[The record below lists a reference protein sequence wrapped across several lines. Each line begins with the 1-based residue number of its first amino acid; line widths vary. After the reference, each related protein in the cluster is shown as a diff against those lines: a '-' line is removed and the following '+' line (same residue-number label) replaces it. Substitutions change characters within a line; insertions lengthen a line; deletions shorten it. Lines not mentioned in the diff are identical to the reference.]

1 LNIQLKLLKEE
12 NANYNITNIYFYYSG
27 LFKMKPAAFSLTFK
41 EINDPKNEEASIEFL
56 PC

>member
-1 LNIQLKLLKEE
+1 LKLLKEE
-12 NANYNITNIYFYYSG
+12 IANYNITNINFYYSG

-41 EINDPKNEEASIEFL
+41 EMNDPKNEEASIEFL